1 MSFTLVFYLL
11 HFLRVCNAFQFVSF
25 QKQANRAFQLTEYT
39 SISRITRVE
48 INDTTFVAEKGTTWE
63 FEFLRNLQAT
73 I

>member
-1 MSFTLVFYLL
+1 MFYLL
-11 HFLRVCNAFQFVSF
+11 HFLRACNAYQSVSF
-25 QKQANRAFQLTEYT
+25 QKQANTALQLTEYT
-39 SISRITRVE
+39 SISLITRVE